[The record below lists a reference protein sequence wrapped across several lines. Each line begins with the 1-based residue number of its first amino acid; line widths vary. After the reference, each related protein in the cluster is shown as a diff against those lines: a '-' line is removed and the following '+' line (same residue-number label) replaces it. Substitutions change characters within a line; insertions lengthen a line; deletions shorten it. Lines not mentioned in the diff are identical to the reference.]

1 MTALIRLTRHVWA
14 PVYAATVVFAGVYVW
29 VVGHRGMFLLDQS
42 MMFDGGW
49 RILQGQV
56 PYRDFFSAFPLV
68 PLVIQ
73 SLFFSAVGV
82 DFSAMVLAAA
92 VLNAA
97 ATACVIAIVRRLLPK
112 QPVTALTA
120 GILTA
125 FWFQAPFGTLWF
137 EQTAFFFNVVA
148 LLLLVAALTADS
160 DAARWL
166 RVGAGVSVVA
176 AMLSKQ
182 NAGIEFIPLAVGA
195 AALPWLLARE
205 MRNAAAA
212 VLQLLGGMASALVVF
227 AAWLWTF
234 SSPADFWHCYFVLAR
249 QIASDRVSLA
259 TTIWGIVLLKA
270 TWYTTVVAVL
280 VMAVGLW
287 KYWRSGYRMP
297 HAAIIA
303 WIVLGSVFYQNLF
316 KLHTDNELENAMPY
330 LGLIYALAVGF
341 TLEVFWHTG
350 PVALNVATTRI
361 RMLLYISV
369 AATILWRPFYHG
381 LLASSHRTVQQF
393 GLAATFDDRVAV
405 PGLSRVK
412 WGEPTVI
419 NFPTDTTLSR
429 TDFERLNSWL
439 SAADSNF
446 FVFPDSTMLYGLHHR
461 VSPQPWLYFSP
472 GHSFLRSEF
481 PNVDAAVVR
490 SLRRNNVEVVLLEKQ
505 CWLGNQALLMRQMP
519 QLRAWIQQNFTK
531 ATEFGIFEVWTS
543 RTFNTTRAETA
554 AATLPN

>member
-1 MTALIRLTRHVWA
+1 VWA
-14 PVYAATVVFAGVYVW
+14 SAYAATVVFAGAFVW
-29 VVGHRGMFLLDQS
+29 VVGHRGVFLLDQS

-56 PYRDFFSAFPLV
+56 PYRDFFSTFPLV

-73 SLFFSAVGV
+73 SLFFWAVGV

-92 VLNAA
+92 FLNAA

-112 QPVTALTA
+112 QPATALIA

-148 LLLLVAALTADS
+148 LLLLVVALTAES
-160 DAARWL
+160 NATSWL
-166 RVGAGVSVVA
+166 RVGAGVSIIA

-195 AALPWLLARE
+195 AALPCLLAGQ
-205 MRNAAAA
+205 MRNATAAA
-212 VLQLLGGMASALVVF
+212 LQVLGGVAIALAVF
-227 AAWLWTF
+227 VGWLWTF
-234 SSPADFWHCYFVLAR
+234 SSPANFWHSYFVLAR
-249 QIASDRVSLA
+249 QIASDRINVA
-259 TTIWGIVLLKA
+259 TTIWGIVLLQA
-270 TWYTTVVAVL
+270 TWYTSAVAVVVL
-280 VMAVGLW
+280 AAGLW

-297 HAAIIA
+297 HAAIIT

-316 KLHTDNELENAMPY
+316 KLHTDNELENALPY
-330 LGLIYALAVGF
+330 LGLVYALAIGF
-341 TLEVFWHTG
+341 TLEIFWHTG

-361 RMLLYISV
+361 RMLLYVLV
-369 AATILWRPFYHG
+369 AAIILWRPFYHG

-393 GLAATFDDRVAV
+393 SLATTFDDRVAV

-419 NFPTDTTLSR
+419 NYPTDTTLSR

-481 PNVDAAVVR
+481 PDVDAAVVR
-490 SLRRNNVEVVLLEKQ
+490 SLRRNNVEVVVLEKH
-505 CWLGNQALLMRQMP
+505 CWLGNQDLLLSQMP

-543 RTFNTTRAETA
+543 RTFNTTRAGTA
-554 AATLPN
+554 AAALPN